1 MTTSFHSLKFH
12 KLMRVRFMPP
22 RMILKNKI
30 YLSQIRFGVALHKY
44 MRLINL
50 RRKLI
55 KTKDRSKLKTQSTI

>member
-1 MTTSFHSLKFH
+1 
-12 KLMRVRFMPP
+12 MPP